1 MGFLEKSFFI
11 NIKRLF
17 KKTIEIKNYLK
28 IKKTFTQLT
37 IQLCKR

>member
-17 KKTIEIKNYLK
+17 KKTIEIKKYLK
-28 IKKTFTQLT
+28 IKKNVYT
-37 IQLCKR
+37 INYSFV